1 VPRSKRHP
9 QPSPRQNGLAEE
21 PEKRRAILHAALRV
35 FAEKGYHGCRIADVA
50 RQAGV
55 AYGLVYHYFRNKD
68 ELLESVF
75 EEQWAILIGAIR
87 SIAEGPG
94 SAAEQVASVIR
105 FALDVFRT
113 APAAVRVLILEVPRT
128 PGVIRAGSTRQTFET
143 ALGLVADIVRR
154 GQREGEL
161 RRDLDPLVC
170 AASVL
175 GVLDMNLT
183 GMVTGMLT
191 APQPSEE
198 ELERMKRQVVAAA
211 LQGIHAQPGRPGSR
225 TPGMRSI
232 DDPSAP

>member
-1 VPRSKRHP
+1 LATSKREVP
-9 QPSPRQNGLAEE
+9 DFAPGTE

-68 ELLESVF
+68 ELLESVL

-87 SIAEGPG
+87 AIADGPG
-94 SAAEQVASVIR
+94 SAADQIASVIH
-105 FALDVFRT
+105 FAMDVFRT

-128 PGVIRAGSTRQTFET
+128 PGVIRAGSTRQTFEAT
-143 ALGLVADIVRR
+143 LGLVAAMVRR
-154 GQREGEL
+154 GQDEGDL
-161 RRDLDPLVC
+161 RRDVDPLV
-170 AASVL
+170 AAAGVL

-183 GMVTGMLT
+183 GMVTGMLS

-198 ELERMKRQVVAAA
+198 ELERMKRQVVAVA
-211 LQGIHAQPGRPGSR
+211 LQGILAKPPRADALGAGAAL
-225 TPGMRSI
+225 
-232 DDPSAP
+232 D